1 MAINKNFVI
10 KHGIEIAADALVV
23 DSVTKNVGI
32 GTTLGRLTLDVRG
45 SIGSTD
51 LSVNGIGTIV
61 NGNIINLTGTSGT
74 VTNFNSTNG
83 TITNLSGTAGT
94 ITNFNSTNGTIVNLS
109 GTAGTIFAFNS
120 TNGIITNITSS
131 GTTIVNDI
139 DINGLLT
146 AGSSTGGYGSYL
158 RHTGTGVTWA
168 QVQQSVV
175 ETDTQT
181 ATEGQS
187 VFNTNYEVGLVDVY
201 LNGIRLSAGEFIA
214 TSGTSITLT
223 DFAYAGDTLNFVSYN
238 PFNEYPSIFW
248 QSGSGDKIYYALD
261 NVGIGTTN
269 PLQKLQV
276 GSGATSSF
284 VVTGIGSVG
293 IGTTIPTSKL
303 HVNGTVLANGFISI
317 ANTTPIQISLVGN
330 KVTFTASGIGSTSFT
345 LF

>member
-10 KHGIEIAADALVV
+10 KHGIEIADDALVL

-32 GTTLGRLTLDVRG
+32 GTSIGRLTLDVRG

-51 LSVNGIGTIV
+51 LSVSGVGTFV
-61 NGNIINLTGTSGT
+61 NGNIINLTGTIGT

-83 TITNLSGTAGT
+83 SITNLTGTAGT
-94 ITNFNSTNGTIVNLS
+94 ITNGNIINLTGAAGTIFNFNSTNGNIINL
-109 GTAGTIFAFNS
+109 
-120 TNGIITNITSS
+120 TSS
-131 GTTIVNDI
+131 GITTVNDL

-168 QVQQSVV
+168 QVTASVV

-181 ATEGQS
+181 ATEGQTI
-187 VFNTNYEVGLVDVY
+187 FNTNYEPGLVDVY
-201 LNGIRLSAGEFIA
+201 LNGIRLSDGEFIA

-248 QSGSGDKIYYALD
+248 QSGSGDKIYYELD

-269 PLQKLQV
+269 PTEKLQ
-276 GSGATSSF
+276 
-284 VVTGIGSVG
+284 
-293 IGTTIPTSKL
+293 
-303 HVNGTVLANGFISI
+303 VNGTVLANGFISI

-330 KVTFTASGIGSTSFT
+330 KVTFTASGIGSTTFT

>member
-10 KHGIEIAADALVV
+10 KHGIEIADDALVL

-32 GTTLGRLTLDVRG
+32 GTSIGRLTLDVRG

-51 LSVNGIGTIV
+51 LSVSGVGTFV
-61 NGNIINLTGTSGT
+61 NGNIINLTGTIGT

-83 TITNLSGTAGT
+83 SITNLTGTAGT
-94 ITNFNSTNGTIVNLS
+94 ITNGNIINLTGAAGTIFNFNSTNGNIINL
-109 GTAGTIFAFNS
+109 
-120 TNGIITNITSS
+120 TSS
-131 GTTIVNDI
+131 GITTVNDL

-168 QVQQSVV
+168 PVTASVV

-248 QSGSGDKIYYALD
+248 QSGSGDKIYYELD

-269 PLQKLQV
+269 PTEKLQ
-276 GSGATSSF
+276 
-284 VVTGIGSVG
+284 
-293 IGTTIPTSKL
+293 
-303 HVNGTVLANGFISI
+303 VNGTVLANGFISI

-330 KVTFTASGIGSTSFT
+330 KVTFTASGIGSTTFT